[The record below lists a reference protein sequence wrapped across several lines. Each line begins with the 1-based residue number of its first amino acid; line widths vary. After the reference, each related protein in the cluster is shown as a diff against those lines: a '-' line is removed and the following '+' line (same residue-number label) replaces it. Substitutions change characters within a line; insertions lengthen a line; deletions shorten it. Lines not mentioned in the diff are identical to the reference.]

1 MEILLNSIKTF
12 HSTRINHPQRSQH
25 GGLGSDFSR
34 EVLNS
39 SSQSQQTK
47 PTEWKKNIIN
57 KAAGMNLLLISFV
70 IYTIGDLLG
79 LFMNTFENQKR
90 NPKEAF
96 SLFCQNLAFIVCN
109 LVIYWGAVFGV
120 KKLTNHFSHKFVEGF
135 EPKDIAS
142 KAADRISDVLG
153 LLAGLPFN
161 DLIKPIGVSMLTNY
175 FINNPPQQLV
185 NFFGFNQADSM
196 FANAGGGLTLKQHKL
211 IKQ

>member
-1 MEILLNSIKTF
+1 MEILLNSIKNL
-12 HSTRINHPQRSQH
+12 HSTHINSSTLFQSQKAAR
-25 GGLGSDFSR
+25 GARR

-39 SSQSQQTK
+39 NSQSQQTK
-47 PTEWKKNIIN
+47 TPEWKKNVIS

-185 NFFGFNQADSM
+185 NFFGFNQADSLL
-196 FANAGGGLTLKQHKL
+196 ANAGGGLTLKQHKL